1 MGSERHEE
9 LMGRCL
15 DLALNG
21 IGSVAPNPMVG
32 AVIVHN
38 NRIIGE
44 GYHARYGEAHA
55 EVNAINSVKDKS
67 LLKESTLY
75 VSLEPCT
82 HFGKTPPCADR
93 IVEEGIPRVVVAMP
107 DPNPVVNGRGV
118 EMLRQHGVEVTVGV
132 LEERARELNRQYI
145 VHQTKQRPYV
155 VLKWAQ
161 TLDGFIDRI
170 RDGADQPAEWITNE
184 QARMM
189 VHKWRS
195 EHQAIMV
202 GTNTVEADNPQLNV
216 RYWHGKNP
224 TRVVIDRRL
233 RLSAKAHVFD
243 GSQPTLLFTGNNSNA
258 LTRRNE
264 FAGIEKLEVISLD
277 FAKEVEGQILKE
289 LSSRQISSILVEGGG
304 AFLSSFVK
312 KNLWDEARIFVG
324 NKFFGTGI
332 KAPAAEGTLHS
343 FDQIGNSKLFVYRR

>member
-1 MGSERHEE
+1 MGSEIHEVY
-9 LMGRCL
+9 MGRCL

-21 IGSVAPNPMVG
+21 IGNVAPNPMVG
-32 AVIVHN
+32 AVIVYN

-67 LLKESTLY
+67 LLKDSTLY

-82 HFGKTPPCADR
+82 HFGKTPPCTDR
-93 IVEEGIPRVVVAMP
+93 IVEEGIPRVVVAMA

-132 LEERARELNRQYI
+132 LEERAQELNRQYI
-145 VHQTKQRPYV
+145 IYQTKQRPYV

-161 TLDGFIDRI
+161 TLDGFIDRL
-170 RDGADQPAEWITNE
+170 REGASQPAEWITNE

-233 RLSAKAHVFD
+233 RLNAKAHVFD
-243 GSQPTLLFTGNNSNA
+243 GSQPTLLFTGNNSSA

-264 FAGIEKLEVISLD
+264 FAGIDKLEIISMD
-277 FAKEVEGQILKE
+277 FARDVETQILKE
-289 LSSRQISSILVEGGG
+289 LSERHISSMLVEGGG
-304 AFLSSFVK
+304 SFLSSFVK
-312 KNLWDEARIFVG
+312 KGLWDEARIFVG

-332 KAPAAEGTLHS
+332 KAPAAEGRLHS
-343 FDQIGNSKLFVYRR
+343 FEQIGNCKLFVYRR